1 MPDQNPSPARSL
13 QRQSAFLKILKATLT
28 LPAQVTFYA
37 AALGAIFLIP
47 GVDLP
52 PALALIAG
60 GVGVNALS
68 SILERLARGEQV
80 PDSQIRA
87 QVQAAIEKS
96 CIAEKLG
103 SRDTQAMIAKLFRQ
117 CGVIKF
123 TIHSSEHE
131 ILQRLTEQAVQY
143 ETLVAELRDDVSAIH
158 YEVQRLAT
166 RDQGEKIIELE
177 EAQFRELAELKTLL
191 MQRIPDEQKVTQLSD
206 SLPPRAQQQLALAQC
221 QAELDG
227 DPSNW
232 TAWLRQ
238 AVAYYELEDI
248 EKALVAI
255 NRAWDLNNRDPQV
268 VSGRGCILAEY
279 AIAKGG
285 PRSMLNAAIGLFES
299 LRDKTIESAS
309 IDYNIGNCYVGLNDH
324 QRAIKHFDRA
334 LAAAPSPELAA
345 QIWKNRGSSC
355 FHIGDKEKEVACY
368 KRALELN
375 PNLFEAYASWGAT
388 ELRYRNFQR
397 ARDLLE
403 KAFKVAPEREMR
415 GYAQLYSLAYALWRL
430 DALEEAYRRVNQVL
444 TLQPVH
450 QDGLLLKAFLLS
462 QLWRRHPRYVPDAVA
477 FYESRVMDNPE
488 DMGSRNE
495 LYLIYNSDEHEHDA
509 RSVLKETALS
519 PSAPPQS
526 LYHYAMLLE
535 SEDRPFEAV
544 EYLETAYERSKEHH
558 IVHSL
563 GRLKEKTEDYRGA
576 IESYEMALQDVE
588 NPIPILHGMAD
599 CYHFLGEYEECV
611 RVLTRAI
618 IVDPRDRISWNN
630 LDYAL
635 DQLGQDGSLFSVF
648 VLYLAKLRRGDT
660 IVDEEAEAAMGELL
674 SRLRVKFGD
683 GFVLAIEESS
693 SNPSAR

>member
-1 MPDQNPSPARSL
+1 MSGQDSSSAQAL
-13 QRQSAFLKILKATLT
+13 QRQSAFLKILRATLT
-28 LPAQVTFYA
+28 LPAQVTFCA
-37 AALGAIFLIP
+37 AALGAILLIP
-47 GVDLP
+47 GIDLP
-52 PALALIAG
+52 PTLAIVAG

-68 SILERLARGEQV
+68 SILERVARGEQV

-87 QVQAAIEKS
+87 QVQAAIEES

-103 SRDTQAMIAKLFRQ
+103 TRETQALIAKLFRQ
-117 CGVIKF
+117 CDVIKF
-123 TIHSSEHE
+123 TIQSSEHE
-131 ILQRLTEQAVQY
+131 ILQRLTRQASQY
-143 ETLVAELRDDVSAIH
+143 ETLVAELRDDISIVH

-166 RDQGEKIIELE
+166 RDQGEEIVELQK
-177 EAQFRELAELKTLL
+177 AQLQAIAELKTLL
-191 MQRIPDEQKVTQLSD
+191 MHRVPPDELKITQLSD
-206 SLPPRAQQQLALAQC
+206 SLPPRAQQQLVLAQC

-232 TAWLRQ
+232 RGWLRQ
-238 AVAYYELEDI
+238 AVAYYELEEM

-255 NRAWDLNNRDPQV
+255 NRAWDLSNHDPQV
-268 VSGRGCILAEY
+268 VIGRGCILAEY

-285 PRSMLNAAIGLFES
+285 PRSMLSEAIDLFES
-299 LRDKTIESAS
+299 LRDKTTEPAS
-309 IDYNIGNCYVGLNDH
+309 IDYNVGNCYVGLNEH
-324 QRAIKHFDRA
+324 QRAVEHFDRA
-334 LAAAPSPELAA
+334 LAAGPNPELAA

-355 FHIGDKEKEVACY
+355 FHMGDKEEEITCY
-368 KRALELN
+368 EKALELN
-375 PNLFEAYASWGAT
+375 PNLFEAYASWGAA
-388 ELRYRNFQR
+388 ELRYHNFQR
-397 ARDLLE
+397 ARDFLE
-403 KAFKVAPEREMR
+403 KAFEVDPEREMR

-430 DALEEAYRRVNQVL
+430 DDLEEAYRRVNQVL
-444 TLQPVH
+444 AVQPVH

-462 QLWRRHPRYVPDAVA
+462 QLWRKNPKYVPDAIA
-477 FYESRVMDNPE
+477 FYEARVMDNPN
-488 DMGSRNE
+488 DTGARNE
-495 LYLIYNSDEHEHDA
+495 LYLIYNSDECEHDA
-509 RSVLKETALS
+509 RSVLSETALS

-576 IESYEMALQDVE
+576 IEFYEMALQDVE
-588 NPIPILHGMAD
+588 NPIPILHGIAD

-618 IVDPRDRISWNN
+618 IVDPRDGIAWNN

-635 DQLGQDGSLFSVF
+635 DRLEQDGVFFSVF

-660 IVDEEAEAAMGELL
+660 VGDEEAEATVSELL
-674 SRLRVKFGD
+674 SRLQVKFGEE
-683 GFVLAIEESS
+683 FVLAIEENSA
-693 SNPSAR
+693 SAR